1 MAYTAADLKMV
12 EDHIAQGERHVAR
25 QREILAFLSSRGYPT
40 DQAQWLLTAFE
51 ATLLQHREHRELMLA
66 DSDVA

>member
-1 MAYTAADLKMV
+1 MV

-25 QREILAFLSSRGYPT
+25 QREILAFLRSRGYPT
-40 DQAQWLLTAFE
+40 DQAEWLLAEFE

-66 DSDVA
+66 DSGVA